1 MLLDEANVVA
11 TLTKPLASLL
21 VWIVQWYF
29 AIVRYVY
36 VGWNTLTQEKH
47 VVTKPPADS
56 LVLISAV
63 ELVKKIRNREIT
75 ATNVIES
82 YIQRIEVV
90 DTRIHAVV
98 QKNYDDARERAKE
111 VDALLDSLDKN
122 SEEYRKLIETK
133 PLLGVPFSIKD
144 QFLIKGLRT
153 TVGMT
158 CFRNMPLAEEDAE
171 VVKNL
176 REAGAIPL
184 TVSNVPEGVM
194 WGEGKLFSTNSIY
207 PRTLNSYDSR
217 CAPGGSSS
225 GEGALLAAAASVIG
239 VGTDIAGSIRLPA
252 MLNGVFGLK
261 PSPHLGSIK
270 GMIPNQLHGY
280 QNEMAAL
287 GPMTRYACDLMP
299 FFKVLIGTENSKKL
313 RLDDSVDVSKLRF
326 YSMQSTGNRL
336 LSPSLQPDVLG
347 AFLKTINHFREFTEK
362 EVVAVEFE
370 TAKYAANFWFAS
382 MTEAG
387 GLSTGQFFG
396 GFGTCEP
403 VNFLRELPKWLR
415 GKSEHTSAVM
425 LALGIEEVSKFISI
439 DRPAIESMRDQLRAD
454 IIELLSE
461 NGVLIFP
468 SLPQSSYHHN
478 EMLWNPFQGEYTAIW
493 NALSLPAVSC
503 PVGLNASGIPLG
515 VQLVASPHNERL
527 LIAAAVEIERAF
539 GGYVLPPG
547 QQE

>member
-1 MLLDEANVVA
+1 MLLDEANIVA

-29 AIVRYVY
+29 VIVRYVY
-36 VGWNTLTQEKH
+36 VGWNTLTQEKQ
-47 VVTKPPADS
+47 VVTRPPVDS
-56 LVLISAV
+56 LVLIPAV

-75 ATNVIES
+75 AISVIES
-82 YIQRIEVV
+82 YIERIETV
-90 DTRIHAVV
+90 DSQIHAVV
-98 QKNYDDARERAKE
+98 QKNYEDACERAKKI
-111 VDALLDSLDKN
+111 DLLLDGLDKN
-122 SEEYRKLIETK
+122 SEQFKKLIETK

-153 TVGMT
+153 TVGMP

-184 TVSNVPEGVM
+184 IVSNVPEAVM
-194 WGEGKLFSTNSIY
+194 WGEGLNSIHPLTVNPY
-207 PRTLNSYDSR
+207 NSQL
-217 CAPGGSSS
+217 CVGGSSS
-225 GEGALLAAAASVIG
+225 GEGALLGAAASVIG

-252 MLNGVFGLK
+252 LLNGVFGLK
-261 PSPHLGSIK
+261 PTAKLSSMN

-299 FFKVLIGTENSKKL
+299 LFKVLIGTENSKKL
-313 RLDDSVDVSKLRF
+313 RLDDFIDVSKLRF
-326 YSMQSTGNRL
+326 FSMQGTGNRL
-336 LSPSLQPDVLG
+336 LSPPLQPDVLG
-347 AFLKTINHFREFTEK
+347 AFLKTIDYFQKLTQK
-362 EVVAVEFE
+362 EVSALQFE

-396 GFGTCEP
+396 GFGTCKP
-403 VNFLRELPKWLR
+403 VNFFHELPKWLR

-425 LALGIEEVSKFISI
+425 LALGIEEVSRFIRI
-439 DRPAIESMRDQLRAD
+439 DRPAIEEMRDKLRAD
-454 IIELLSE
+454 IIELLGD
-461 NGVLIFP
+461 NGVLIWP
-468 SLPQSSYHHN
+468 SFPQSSYHHN
-478 EMLWNPFQGEYTAIW
+478 ELLWNPFQGEYTAIW
-493 NALSLPAVSC
+493 NALALPVISC
-503 PVGLNASGIPLG
+503 PVGLNASDIPLG
-515 VQLVASPHNERL
+515 VQLVASPQNERL

-539 GGYVLPPG
+539 GGHVLPPG
-547 QQE
+547 KQK